1 MQGHC
6 VLAAVLF
13 IPFDCPLIERENA
26 SRSAGL
32 STDKNSRRLLHTH
45 EYQPWPQSPKPERTN
60 CCFSVCGG
68 HRSSAQHFVPVA
80 HGTGTSPRRPELHV
94 ACCNKKACG
103 RPAGA
108 GLSHCGRPTRSQ
120 AQTWCRP
127 SCPLVL
133 VKILSF
139 IKASRA
145 IHEAI
150 LNIYTITI
158 C

>member
-68 HRSSAQHFVPVA
+68 HRSSAQDFVPVA

-94 ACCNKKACG
+94 AYCNKKACAVLLEQDCHTAG
-103 RPAGA
+103 GQPAARPRHGVVHHAHWY
-108 GLSHCGRPTRSQ
+108 LSKSYH
-120 AQTWCRP
+120 
-127 SCPLVL
+127 
-133 VKILSF
+133 
-139 IKASRA
+139 SRKL
-145 IHEAI
+145 HVQ
-150 LNIYTITI
+150 YTKQS
-158 C
+158 